1 MKNVIYVDFKNKVRI
16 NEPEFLTP
24 DNFDEISKRIV
35 EINATLDLC
44 VLSRD
49 RDVIDNLNKELDGL
63 DQVLA
68 QGITKLTRK
77 G

>member
-16 NEPEFLTP
+16 NESEFLTP
-24 DNFDEISKRIV
+24 DNFDEISKRIA